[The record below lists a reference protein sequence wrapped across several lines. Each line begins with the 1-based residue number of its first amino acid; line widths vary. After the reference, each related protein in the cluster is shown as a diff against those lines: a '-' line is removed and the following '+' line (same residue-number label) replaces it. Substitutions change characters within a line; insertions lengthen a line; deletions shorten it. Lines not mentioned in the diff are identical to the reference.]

1 MEIQPIIA
9 LLLNL
14 YIVLIL
20 LLTVEAME
28 RTGLKPTIKIIS
40 LRLGNFTKEIRI
52 MIAGVMIIGL
62 VMVMVSEQL
71 TLL

>member
-1 MEIQPIIA
+1 
-9 LLLNL
+9 
-14 YIVLIL
+14 
-20 LLTVEAME
+20 ME

-62 VMVMVSEQL
+62 VMVVVSEQL